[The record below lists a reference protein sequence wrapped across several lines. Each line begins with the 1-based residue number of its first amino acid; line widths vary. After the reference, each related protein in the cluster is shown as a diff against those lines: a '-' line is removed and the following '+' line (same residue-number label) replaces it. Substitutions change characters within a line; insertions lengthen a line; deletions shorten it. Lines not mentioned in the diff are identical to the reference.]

1 MERTRYIVSYDIAD
15 PKRLRRVAK
24 ICEGFGSRL
33 QYSVFECPLDD
44 LRFERLKAALGEV
57 LREEEDQ
64 VLFISLGPE
73 NATSAPFRIEAMG
86 MPYFQRQRVT
96 IV

>member
-1 MERTRYIVSYDIAD
+1 MERIRYIVSYDIAD

-44 LRFERLKAALGEV
+44 LRLERLKAQLGSV
-57 LREEEDQ
+57 LREQEDQ
-64 VLFISLGPE
+64 VLIISLGAE
-73 NATSAPFRIEAMG
+73 NATSAAFRIEAMG
-86 MPYFQRQRVT
+86 LPYFQRQRIT